1 MEDKRNAHMKVQEM
15 VDCFAMEDPLRAM
28 SLMRNDDDKEEAA
41 LKWLALAV
49 LHGVNDNAKRIVL
62 ERSKDG
68 GVEVTAKY
76 RKATLPAP
84 DPEIANKIM
93 EALRA
98 ILHTEG
104 KKADLDLALG
114 IRDSRLDL
122 HVEVT
127 NEDGNEALTLEFPK

>member
-1 MEDKRNAHMKVQEM
+1 MEDKRNVHMKVQEM
-15 VDCFAMEDPLRAM
+15 VNCFATEDPLRAM
-28 SLMRNDDDKEEAA
+28 SLMRKDDDKEEAA

-49 LHGVNDNAKRIVL
+49 LHGVNDNAKWIVL

-68 GVEVTAKY
+68 TVEVTAKY

-84 DPEIANKIM
+84 DPEIAGKIM

-104 KKADLDLALG
+104 KKGDLDLALG

-122 HVEVT
+122 HVKVT
-127 NEDGNEALTLEFPK
+127 SEDGKEALTLEFPK